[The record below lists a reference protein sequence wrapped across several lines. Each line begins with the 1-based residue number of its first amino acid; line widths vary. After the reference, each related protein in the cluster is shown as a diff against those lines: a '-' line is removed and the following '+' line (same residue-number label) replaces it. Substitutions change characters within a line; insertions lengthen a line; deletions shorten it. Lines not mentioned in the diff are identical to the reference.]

1 MASRFPARIETIEC
15 PFAGA
20 PLYLYLIRGDTGR
33 MALIDSGI
41 ADTPSRYV
49 LPYLA
54 GRGRSVSDLQ
64 AVIVTHAHHD
74 HFGGNGELF
83 RANPNI
89 AFMAPAAEL
98 EWVEDGRRH
107 FNEMYRSFPGE
118 WEPDDAYEQTV
129 IAWCGEGVPVA
140 RGLNGGE
147 SVALDESVSLAV
159 HEIPAHSK
167 GHLMLALEQE
177 GVIFVGDAL
186 QGEGTRLSS
195 GITVFPLYDDVA
207 NYLHSL
213 ELVRRSNAE
222 WICTGHHGVL
232 DRQAAE
238 TLLLQSER
246 HALRHGEYVLRQLQG
261 AAGALSLSELVSR
274 LHEAHYPAYESA
286 YQLHA
291 TTYAFC
297 RHLQRQ
303 GKAKRVAEGGRLLWA
318 AAAN

>member
-1 MASRFPARIETIEC
+1 MARFPARVETIEC

-54 GRGRSVSDLQ
+54 ERGWSATDLQ
-64 AVIVTHAHHD
+64 AVIATHAHHD

-83 RANPNI
+83 RANPGI
-89 AFMAPAAEL
+89 TFMAPAAEL

-107 FNEMYRSFPGE
+107 FHEMYRSFPGE
-118 WEPDDAYEQTV
+118 WEPDDDYERTV

-140 RGLNGGE
+140 RGLRGGDT
-147 SVALDESVSLAV
+147 VALDGSVSLMV
-159 HEIPAHSK
+159 HDIPAHSK
-167 GHLMLALEQE
+167 GHLMLELKRES
-177 GVIFVGDAL
+177 VCFVGDAL

-207 NYLHSL
+207 LYLHSL
-213 ELVRRSNAE
+213 ELVRRSDAE

-238 TLLLQSER
+238 ALLRQSEH
-246 HALRHGEYVLRQLQG
+246 HALRHGEYVQRELRH
-261 AAGALSLSELVSR
+261 AASPLALRELVGR
-274 LHEAHYPAYESA
+274 LHEAHYPEYECA

-291 TTYAFC
+291 TTYAHC

-303 GKAKRVAEGGRLLWA
+303 GEAKRVPAGGRLLWA
-318 AAAN
+318 AN